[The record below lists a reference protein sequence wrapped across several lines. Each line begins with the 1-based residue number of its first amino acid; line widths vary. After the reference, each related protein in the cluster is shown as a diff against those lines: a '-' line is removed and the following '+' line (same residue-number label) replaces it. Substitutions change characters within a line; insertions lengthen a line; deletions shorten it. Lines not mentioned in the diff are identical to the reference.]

1 MIMTEGRR
9 QSPWG
14 QGSLLEQ
21 LLGFQHEGSDE
32 KISPPPRVWRGAL
45 YSRSA
50 FQSIKV
56 FGLLCLI
63 LMYTV

>member
-32 KISPPPRVWRGAL
+32 KISPPPGCGVVL
-45 YSRSA
+45 
-50 FQSIKV
+50 SIAD
-56 FGLLCLI
+56 LLFSLLKCL
-63 LMYTV
+63 VCCV

>member
-32 KISPPPRVWRGAL
+32 KISTPPPGCGVVL
-45 YSRSA
+45 
-50 FQSIKV
+50 SIAD
-56 FGLLCLI
+56 LLFSLLKCL
-63 LMYTV
+63 VCCV